1 MLRAGGREVLTPW
14 KDIMV
19 GDLVKVGRLGT
30 EGVGSVSWAEG
41 AHSHGDVG
49 SASVGAIT
57 TVVYPSGHPHT
68 HKFTHLVLV
77 HTNVQVTQDQEVP
90 ADLVVLSSSDEGGLC
105 FVETANLDGETNL
118 KTKVSF
124 GKTSGTR
131 TADEL
136 AVFAER

>member
-1 MLRAGGREVLTPW
+1 MVVCDASGVELDLSVPTYHNIHTPTNLH
-14 KDIMV
+14 I
-19 GDLVKVGRLGT
+19 
-30 EGVGSVSWAEG
+30 
-41 AHSHGDVG
+41 
-49 SASVGAIT
+49 
-57 TVVYPSGHPHT
+57 P
-68 HKFTHLVLV
+68 FTQMC
-77 HTNVQVTQDQEVP
+77 QVTQDQEVP